1 FGMSSVLLLCAG
13 VLTFVTARKKAG
25 AL

>member
-1 FGMSSVLLLCAG
+1 SSVLLLCAG
-13 VLTFVTARKKAG
+13 VLTFVTARQKAG